1 MTLIIEGYTLNFLS
15 YFLCLLTYITY
26 IRDFMRMLS
35 PFYLSS
41 NGFISPLKAIMLR
54 LL

>member
-15 YFLCLLTYITY
+15 YFYVYITY